1 MKQSEEIESE
11 TEGAAAIMRTH
22 ESARRKTGGED
33 GRRRESRKME
43 RERERKEASD
53 FSSVTDGFHL
63 TASLPRCLHKKTSEN
78 VFLSIWDFASM

>member
-1 MKQSEEIESE
+1 MKVQGGRQGERMEE
-11 TEGAAAIMRTH
+11 
-22 ESARRKTGGED
+22 GGKV
-33 GRRRESRKME
+33 GRWRESE

-78 VFLSIWDFASM
+78 VSLSIWDFASM

>member
-1 MKQSEEIESE
+1 MKVQGGRQGERMEE
-11 TEGAAAIMRTH
+11 
-22 ESARRKTGGED
+22 GGKV
-33 GRRRESRKME
+33 GRWRESE